1 MSGNVADARSAVLVF
16 FLAAGAACLE
26 PLSVRSILSARRL
39 FSIICNPNLIDRRK
53 YRMKRVM
60 VKMARC
66 VLPCACLWAC
76 AAGGFTVDGDLP
88 AGNVIV
94 EGIKGDVV
102 KQRQDHGK
110 DVGWAGRRAWAGG
123 IHRRRQ
129 DVLLSA

>member
-1 MSGNVADARSAVLVF
+1 
-16 FLAAGAACLE
+16 
-26 PLSVRSILSARRL
+26 
-39 FSIICNPNLIDRRK
+39 
-53 YRMKRVM
+53 MKQLM

-102 KQRQDHGK
+102 KQRQDLR
-110 DVGWAGRRAWAGG
+110 DSNMWFYWAFRVRGAAGF
-123 IHRRRQ
+123 
-129 DVLLSA
+129 